1 MAKFFINPK
10 LSDKGKR
17 FLVGILK
24 PLLKQNKLVEVRNK
38 LNSFRGDYKDVQE
51 FLLAHLGEETYFTNA
66 STITKA
72 EFFNLPTIEKIII
85 PKGIKKIEEGAFA
98 MCKCLEYVFIS
109 NTVENIEK
117 DAFANCKMLSAV
129 EIEDGKTNS
138 LYIDEDAFD
147 YSNCKVYVDRNRLNF
162 EPKGV
167 LKQQLRYK

>member
-1 MAKFFINPK
+1 MAKFFIEPK

-24 PLLKQNKLVEVRNK
+24 PLLKQNNLVEVRNK
-38 LNSFRGDYKDVQE
+38 LFLGDYKDVQE
-51 FLLAHLGEETYFTNA
+51 FLLAHLGEETYFTDAN
-66 STITKA
+66 TITET

-85 PKGIKKIEEGAFA
+85 PKGIKKIEQGAFA

-147 YSNCKVYVDRNRLNF
+147 YSNCKVYVDKNRLNF
-162 EPKGV
+162 EPEGV